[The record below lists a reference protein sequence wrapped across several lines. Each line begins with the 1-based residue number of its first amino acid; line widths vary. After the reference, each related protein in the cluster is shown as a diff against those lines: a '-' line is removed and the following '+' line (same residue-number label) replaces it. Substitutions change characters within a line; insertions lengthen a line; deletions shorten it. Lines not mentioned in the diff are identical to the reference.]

1 MIDYVQAFHINLY
14 AGFSFKAL
22 SDIFFDSHSNPI
34 GLQCSDDEPSF
45 KAFCTC
51 PGLCVLVSKDVKL
64 LFGFSTSV
72 AVFVTDCPAS
82 HTVLFSRKF

>member
-1 MIDYVQAFHINLY
+1 MCEAFHINLY

-22 SDIFFDSHSNPI
+22 SDIFFDSHSSPI
-34 GLQCSDDEPSF
+34 GLQCSDDRQ
-45 KAFCTC
+45 
-51 PGLCVLVSKDVKL
+51 VSKHFVL
-64 LFGFSTSV
+64 AQGCVSQLVRMLNYCFGFSTSV